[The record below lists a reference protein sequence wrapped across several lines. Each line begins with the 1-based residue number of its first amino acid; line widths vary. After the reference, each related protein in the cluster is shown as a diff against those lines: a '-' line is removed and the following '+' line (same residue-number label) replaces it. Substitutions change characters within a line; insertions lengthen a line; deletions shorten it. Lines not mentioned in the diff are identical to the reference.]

1 MKKNILFLILI
12 FVAYVLEAQDFSN
25 ETDSAS
31 VSGLSGDVRLGI
43 GYDGFISRKMSSAAI
58 EGVVYDDIK
67 NSTQTQIMNALYG
80 MIPGLAVYQ
89 NGSGARPDDIYPS
102 INVRGRGSYSGN
114 QVLVLVDGVPR
125 NASYIDVDEVES
137 VTVLKD
143 AASLAIYG
151 IRGADGAVLITTK
164 RGGRKG
170 FRMSAGYN
178 FGVQTPFRVPEMA
191 GPLQYANALNEARSN
206 DGLSAYFSEANIA
219 GLRSGSNSFIPTVD
233 WKDKILKN
241 VGFSNDAH
249 ISMDGSS
256 RLAKFFVYADYRSNR
271 GFFKNTGLLDGLNAQ
286 NAYDAL
292 KVRSNLNVV
301 ITPTTEVL
309 VNLAARI
316 QQQTSPV
323 NGTDLSAMYAAPS
336 IGFPVKFNDIWARSA
351 KFENPVQSILG
362 AGTDC
367 TFSRMLSADMTIRQ
381 DLGMLLNGLNLEA
394 RISYDNSADISD
406 VKRYSNRY
414 YVFSPIYN
422 SDGSIDDYSLN
433 QYGNDTE
440 MNFSSSLSYQF
451 MHLTVWGKAGYERY
465 FGNHHVNAA
474 FVFNREKRTLTGA
487 NNSWVHHD
495 YILSGNYDY
504 SGKYLASIAASY
516 SGSSLMPSGDKF
528 RLYPALSLG
537 WVLSKEGF
545 MKNVD
550 FVDFL
555 KLRGSIG
562 LVGMDANLDY
572 DMDIQFNG
580 SGLGYI
586 FVSPT
591 MLSGATEGAL
601 PSTGVEPELDMKSD
615 IGVEFEMFHG
625 LTGEVDGFYNKRTN
639 LRTSAVNTL
648 SEVIG
653 IGASDAFN
661 GETKNYGI
669 ELSLGWKKQISNL
682 SYYVKG
688 NISYA
693 HNEITKIDEIY
704 HPYPYLTRQGN
715 SIGRFYGLVADG
727 FYQESDFDAS
737 GNLLP
742 DVPASTFASVQ
753 PGDVKYKDLSG
764 DGKIDNY
771 DYSWQLKSNLPEIYY
786 GFQLGL
792 DWKGIGFNAWFQGAG
807 GYTITTSLASI
818 YQPLYNGDKNISK
831 HYLEN
836 YWTPANTEA
845 RYPRLT
851 TLDNK
856 NNYLPSSLWT
866 ESGWF
871 LKLREI
877 EFYYNL
883 PHGIIDKWRL
893 ENVRIFMRGNN
904 LFSIDDVKILDPEAV
919 SFAYPTARTYSIGVN
934 VNF

>member
-1 MKKNILFLILI
+1 MLLLAANILR
-12 FVAYVLEAQDFSN
+12 AQDFST
-25 ETDSAS
+25 EADSAS
-31 VSGLSGDVRLGI
+31 VTDLSSGVKLGI
-43 GYDGFISRKMSSAAI
+43 GYDGFISRRMSSAAI
-58 EGVVYDDIK
+58 DGVVYDDIK

-89 NGSGARPDDIYPS
+89 NGSGARPDDTYPS

-164 RGGRKG
+164 RGGKQG
-170 FRMSAGYN
+170 FRMSGGYN
-178 FGVQTPFRVPEMA
+178 FGVQTPFRMPEMA
-191 GPLQYANALNEARSN
+191 NPVQYANALNEARAN
-206 DGLSAYFSEANIA
+206 DGLSPYFSSSNIA
-219 GLRSGSNSFIPTVD
+219 SLRDGSNTFIPTVD
-233 WKDKILKN
+233 WRKEIIKN
-241 VGFSNDAH
+241 TGFNNDLH
-249 ISMDGSS
+249 FSMDGSS
-256 RLAKFFVYADYRSNR
+256 HLAKFFVYADYRSNR
-271 GFFKNTGLLDGLNAQ
+271 GFFKNTGLIDGQNAQ

-292 KVRSNLNVV
+292 KVRSNMNIT
-301 ITPTTEVL
+301 ITPSTEVL

-323 NGTDLSAMYAAPS
+323 NGTDLTMMYAAPTV
-336 IGFPVKFNDIWARSA
+336 GFPVKFNDIWAKTA

-362 AGTDC
+362 TGTDC

-381 DLGMLLNGLNLEA
+381 NLGMLLNGLNVEA

-406 VKRYSNRY
+406 VKRFSNRY
-414 YVFSPIYN
+414 YVFSPIYG
-422 SDGSIDDYSLN
+422 SDGSIDDYSLD

-440 MNFSSSLSYQF
+440 MNYSSSLSYQF
-451 MHLTVWGKAGYERY
+451 MHMTVWGKIGYERY
-465 FGNHHVNAA
+465 FGNHHLNAA
-474 FVFNREKRTLTGA
+474 AIFNREKRTLTGA

-495 YILSGNYDY
+495 YILTGNYDY
-504 SGKYLASIAASY
+504 SGKYLASVSASY

-537 WVLSKEGF
+537 WVISKEGF
-545 MKNVD
+545 MKNAD

-555 KLRGSIG
+555 KLRGSFG

-591 MLSGATEGAL
+591 MLSGATEGPL

-615 IGVEFEMFHG
+615 VGVEFEIFHG
-625 LTGEVDGFYNKRTN
+625 LSGEVDGFYNKRTN
-639 LRTSAVNTL
+639 LRTSAVSTL

-653 IGASDAFN
+653 IGASDTFN
-661 GETKNYGI
+661 GETKNYGV
-669 ELSLGWKKQISNL
+669 ELSLGWKKQVANL

-715 SIGRFYGLVADG
+715 SIGQFYGLVADG

-742 DVPASTFASVQ
+742 GIPTSTFASVQ

-771 DYSWQLKSNLPEIYY
+771 DYTWQLKSNLPEIYY

-792 DWKGIGFNAWFQGAG
+792 DWKGLGFNAWFQGTDR
-807 GYTITTSLASI
+807 YTITTALSSI

-836 YWTPANTEA
+836 YWTSTNTSA

-856 NNYLPSSLWT
+856 NNYLSSSLWT
-866 ESGWF
+866 EDGRF

-877 EFYYNL
+877 ELYYNL
-883 PHGIIDKWRL
+883 PSSVIDKWKLR
-893 ENVRIFMRGNN
+893 NVKIFMRGNN